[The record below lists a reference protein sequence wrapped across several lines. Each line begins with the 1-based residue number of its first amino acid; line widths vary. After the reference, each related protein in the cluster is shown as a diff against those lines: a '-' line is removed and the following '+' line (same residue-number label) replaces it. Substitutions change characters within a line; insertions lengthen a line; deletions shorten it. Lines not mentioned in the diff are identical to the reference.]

1 MNHFKLYGFIIL
13 FSAEFCFT
21 SEANV
26 LLKSGSFTH
35 EQSWSQESSYE
46 RSYHVMAPSG
56 KGPFPVLIKL
66 HGSGGEGRS
75 MMRHFTQRASHILIA
90 PDGYDRQWNVSRQRS
105 KAPDVEFIKA
115 ILDHV
120 KTFPNVDPKRIT
132 IMGMSNGSA
141 LLNRLMIELSI
152 SDFQA
157 GISVVSQLV
166 EEQYKNGSFWYDPT
180 GGNQYSKKIQPP
192 SGRHFLTISGEK
204 DPIIPYD
211 GGKGVVGYR
220 FLPAEQS
227 AFLWAQVN
235 GYQGEQIAADK
246 GEPYATDQTCFLYR
260 YVDANVTHVKVQDA
274 GHDAGRAVGVRE
286 LIAEFL
292 EKDSRGLL

>member
-1 MNHFKLYGFIIL
+1 
-13 FSAEFCFT
+13 
-21 SEANV
+21 
-26 LLKSGSFTH
+26 
-35 EQSWSQESSYE
+35 
-46 RSYHVMAPSG
+46 
-56 KGPFPVLIKL
+56 
-66 HGSGGEGRS
+66 
-75 MMRHFTQRASHILIA
+75 
-90 PDGYDRQWNVSRQRS
+90 
-105 KAPDVEFIKA
+105 
-115 ILDHV
+115 
-120 KTFPNVDPKRIT
+120 
-132 IMGMSNGSA
+132 MGMSNGSA

>member
-1 MNHFKLYGFIIL
+1 MRKTNVHGVFIVSLMGLLISSL
-13 FSAEFCFT
+13 
-21 SEANV
+21 ANDS
-26 LLKSGSFTH
+26 LKSGSYTV
-35 EQSWSQESSYE
+35 EQSWSQEEVYE
-46 RSYHVMAPSG
+46 RSYHVLVPSG
-56 KGPFPVLIKL
+56 KGPFPVLMKL
-66 HGSGGEGRS
+66 HGSGGQGER
-75 MMRHFTQRASHILIA
+75 MLRHFSPTSSHIIIA

-105 KAPDVEFIKA
+105 KAPDVLFIKA

-120 KTFPNVDPKRIT
+120 KTFSNVDAERIT

-157 GISVVSQLV
+157 GISVVSPLV
-166 EEQYKNGSFWYDPT
+166 EEQYRAGSFWYDPN

-192 SGRHFLTISGEK
+192 SGRRLLTISGET
-204 DPIIPYD
+204 DPIIPYE

-235 GYQGEQIAADK
+235 GYQGKQIATDQ
-246 GEPYATDQTCFLYR
+246 GEPYAADPSCLLYR
-260 YVDANVTHVKVQDA
+260 YVDSNVTHVKVQDA